1 MKTNKSGVAMLSS
14 TLNVTK
20 RGICG
25 CDKSQMTLEKTGR
38 AFQVAL

>member
-1 MKTNKSGVAMLSS
+1 MKTNKSGLAMLSS
-14 TLNVTK
+14 TLNATK

-25 CDKSQMTLEKTGR
+25 CDKMTLEKTGR